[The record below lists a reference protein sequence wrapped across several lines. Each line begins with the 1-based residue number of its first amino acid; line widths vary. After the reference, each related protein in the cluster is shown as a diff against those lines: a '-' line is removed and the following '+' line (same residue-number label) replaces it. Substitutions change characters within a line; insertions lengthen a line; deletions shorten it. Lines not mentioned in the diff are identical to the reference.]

1 MSADVYQI
9 VTDRIVELL
18 EKGVAPWRKPWNDA
32 ETFLPPCNLVSGK
45 EYSGINH
52 FLLNAC
58 PYENPYWLTY
68 KQAQERG
75 GHVRKGEKGM
85 PVIFWKMYEK
95 EDAQTEDGKRV
106 LPVLRYYTVFN
117 AEQCEDIETPD
128 VPKVQTYHQKPIEE
142 AEAVQLAMPNRP
154 VVEFGGGRAYYSPLA
169 DTVRVP
175 EINRYQKRE
184 EFYSTLF
191 HELGHATGH
200 ESRLCRPGVTE
211 AHYFG
216 DPTYSKEELVAEMT
230 AAFLCA
236 HCRIATATLEN
247 SAAYLQGWIKTLKG
261 DKKLAVTAAGQ
272 AKKAADYI
280 LGKQIVIA

>member
-18 EKGVAPWRKPWNDA
+18 EKGVAPWRKPWSA
-32 ETFLPPCNLVSGK
+32 TETFLPPRNLVSGK

-68 KQAQERG
+68 KQAQEKG

-95 EDAQTEDGKRV
+95 EDAQAEDGKRI

-117 AEQCEDIETPD
+117 AEQCDGIETPD
-128 VPKVQTYHQKPIEE
+128 APKVQTYHQKPIEE

-154 VVEFGGGRAYYSPLA
+154 VVEFGGGRAYYSPLT
-169 DTVRVP
+169 DVVRVP
-175 EINRYQKRE
+175 ELNRYQKRE

-280 LGKQIVIA
+280 LGKQSATA